1 MIDPHIKQQFLSEVK
16 QAIPERQIYTDSLR
30 TYAWG
35 TDASFYRM
43 TPQVVVRTKNEQEVQ
58 AAFKACKKYAIP
70 FTLRAAGTSL
80 SGQSCTDSVL
90 IVAGKGWEQFHLDDD
105 KNAITLQP
113 GITGGRVNNILKPY
127 GRVFPPDP
135 ASVGSAMV
143 GGIVVNNASG
153 MNCGV
158 HANSDHMLLSARLI
172 LTDGTILDTGDEQS
186 REAFRK
192 SHPEFLK
199 KIEALRDEVRK
210 DADLTARIRYKYSI
224 KNVTGLNLRPLVD
237 YDDPFDIIAHSIVG
251 SEGTLAFLSSV
262 RMKTLH
268 EYPYRASAM
277 VYFQSMEES
286 CKAIVALKQLKADE
300 DDMAMT
306 YENLKVKSAEMLDYL
321 SLQSVDD
328 PVYLNY
334 KKDVDAGRI
343 DGVAKG
349 DYHNLTAVLTE
360 TKALTPEG
368 LKANI
373 QEIMDTL
380 SRFNLYGDPVFT
392 DDPKVYGKYWSIR
405 SGIFPA
411 VGGQRP
417 VGSSCLIEDVAFHI
431 QDLPHATVDLQ
442 QLIARHGYKDACIYG
457 HAFEGNYHFILNQSF
472 ATKEE
477 VERYR
482 NMMEDVVKLVVGKYD
497 GSLKAEHGTGRNMAP
512 FVKYEWGEKAY
523 GVMKQLKR
531 IFDPDNILN
540 PGVIFNDD
548 PDCFIEHLKPL
559 PVLHYDLKPRQED
572 GDGHLAASTMDEMW
586 QGVEKANRCIECGFC
601 EINCLS
607 CGFTLSSRMRI
618 ASQREM
624 LRLRQT
630 GEDPKRLAEMEKA
643 YRYLGEQTCA
653 TDGLCATSCP
663 MKINTGD
670 LTHLLRQLFMD
681 QHPEQRAIGQM
692 GANHLGAMKDVV
704 RGALTAASL
713 GRNMLG
719 TTAMKKMCNGL
730 HQLGIPQWSTAM
742 PGAIRNPSQAMLNQ
756 QPSELKVVYLSSCIN
771 QTMGLT
777 KGAPVKRPLVKETCA
792 LLHKAGYE
800 VIFPKNMKTLCCGQ
814 IWESKGM
821 TDIADRKTAETE
833 QALYEA
839 SEGGR
844 WPVLCDQ
851 SPCLHRLKKM
861 VTRVKLYEPA
871 EFILTF
877 LKDRLSFHPTHRPV
891 AIHLTCSTRE
901 MGLSDTMLAVARMC
915 TDNVF
920 VPEGIGCCGFAGD
933 RGFSHPELN
942 DWALRSLHGQIAEH
956 HIERGYSNSRT
967 CEIGLEAHAGIPYM
981 SIVYLVNECTEP
993 RS

>member
-1 MIDPHIKQQFLSEVK
+1 MTDPHIKQQFFSEIR

-113 GITGGRVNNILKPY
+113 GITGGRVNKILKPY

-158 HANSDHMLLSARLI
+158 HANSDHMLLSARLV
-172 LTDGTILDTGDEQS
+172 LTDGTVLDTGDEQS

-210 DADLTARIRYKYSI
+210 DADLTERIRYKYSI
-224 KNVTGLNLRPLVD
+224 KNVTGLNIRPLVD

-277 VYFQSMEES
+277 VYFQTMEES

-343 DGVAKG
+343 DGLAKG

-373 QEIMDTL
+373 QEVMDTL
-380 SRFNLYGDPVFT
+380 SRFNLYGEPAFT
-392 DDPKVYGKYWSIR
+392 DAPKVYGKYWSIR

-482 NMMEDVVKLVVGKYD
+482 NMME
-497 GSLKAEHGTGRNMAP
+497 
-512 FVKYEWGEKAY
+512 
-523 GVMKQLKR
+523 
-531 IFDPDNILN
+531 
-540 PGVIFNDD
+540 
-548 PDCFIEHLKPL
+548 C
-559 PVLHYDLKPRQED
+559 
-572 GDGHLAASTMDEMW
+572 
-586 QGVEKANRCIECGFC
+586 
-601 EINCLS
+601 
-607 CGFTLSSRMRI
+607 MR
-618 ASQREM
+618 
-624 LRLRQT
+624 
-630 GEDPKRLAEMEKA
+630 
-643 YRYLGEQTCA
+643 
-653 TDGLCATSCP
+653 
-663 MKINTGD
+663 
-670 LTHLLRQLFMD
+670 
-681 QHPEQRAIGQM
+681 
-692 GANHLGAMKDVV
+692 
-704 RGALTAASL
+704 
-713 GRNMLG
+713 
-719 TTAMKKMCNGL
+719 
-730 HQLGIPQWSTAM
+730 
-742 PGAIRNPSQAMLNQ
+742 
-756 QPSELKVVYLSSCIN
+756 
-771 QTMGLT
+771 
-777 KGAPVKRPLVKETCA
+777 
-792 LLHKAGYE
+792 
-800 VIFPKNMKTLCCGQ
+800 
-814 IWESKGM
+814 
-821 TDIADRKTAETE
+821 
-833 QALYEA
+833 
-839 SEGGR
+839 
-844 WPVLCDQ
+844 
-851 SPCLHRLKKM
+851 
-861 VTRVKLYEPA
+861 
-871 EFILTF
+871 
-877 LKDRLSFHPTHRPV
+877 
-891 AIHLTCSTRE
+891 
-901 MGLSDTMLAVARMC
+901 
-915 TDNVF
+915 
-920 VPEGIGCCGFAGD
+920 
-933 RGFSHPELN
+933 
-942 DWALRSLHGQIAEH
+942 
-956 HIERGYSNSRT
+956 
-967 CEIGLEAHAGIPYM
+967 
-981 SIVYLVNECTEP
+981 
-993 RS
+993 

>member
-1 MIDPHIKQQFLSEVK
+1 MIDPHIKQQFLSEVREV
-16 QAIPERQIYTDSLR
+16 IPERQIYTDSLR

-43 TPQVVVRTKNEQEVQ
+43 TPQIVVRTKNEQEVRV
-58 AAFKACKKYAIP
+58 AFKACKKYALP

-90 IVAGKGWEQFHLDDD
+90 IVAGKGWEKYHLDDD
-105 KNAITLQP
+105 TNAITLQP

-153 MNCGV
+153 MSCGV
-158 HANSDHMLLSARLI
+158 HANSDHMMLSARII
-172 LTDGTILDTGDEQS
+172 LTDGTVLDTGNAQS
-186 REAFRK
+186 REAFRR

-210 DADLTARIRYKYSI
+210 DADLTKRIRYKYSI
-224 KNVTGLNLRPLVD
+224 KNVTGLNIRPLVA

-251 SEGTLAFLSSV
+251 SEGTLAFLSNV
-262 RMKTLH
+262 RMRTLH

-277 VYFQSMEES
+277 VYFKTMEES

-300 DDMAMT
+300 DDMAMSQ
-306 YENLKVKSAEMLDYL
+306 EDLKVKSAEMLDYL

-328 PVYLNY
+328 PVFLRY
-334 KKDVDAGRI
+334 KKDVDEGRI
-343 DGVAKG
+343 DGVSQG

-360 TKALTPEG
+360 TKALTPEK
-368 LKANI
+368 LKTNI
-373 QEIMDTL
+373 QEIMHTL
-380 SRFNLYGDPVFT
+380 AGFNLYGDPAFT

-431 QDLPHATVDLQ
+431 EDLPHATVDLQ
-442 QLIARHGYKDACIYG
+442 ELIARHGYKDACIYG

-523 GVMKQLKR
+523 SVMKQLKD
-531 IFDPDNILN
+531 IFDPDHLLN

-548 PDCFIEHLKPL
+548 PDCFVEHLKPL
-559 PVLHYDLKPRQED
+559 PVLHYDLKPRRGE
-572 GDGHLAASTMDEMW
+572 GNSHLAASTMQEML
-586 QGVEKANRCIECGFC
+586 QGVERANRCIECGFC

-618 ASQREM
+618 VSQREM
-624 LRLRQT
+624 LRLRLT
-630 GEDPKRLAEMEKA
+630 GEDPQRLAEMEKE

-653 TDGLCATSCP
+653 TDGLCASSCP

-681 QHPEQRAIGQM
+681 QHPEQRAIGQF
-692 GANHLGAMKDVV
+692 GAD
-704 RGALTAASL
+704 
-713 GRNMLG
+713 
-719 TTAMKKMCNGL
+719 
-730 HQLGIPQWSTAM
+730 HQMW
-742 PGAIRNPSQAMLNQ
+742 
-756 QPSELKVVYLSSCIN
+756 C
-771 QTMGLT
+771 
-777 KGAPVKRPLVKETCA
+777 
-792 LLHKAGYE
+792 
-800 VIFPKNMKTLCCGQ
+800 
-814 IWESKGM
+814 
-821 TDIADRKTAETE
+821 
-833 QALYEA
+833 
-839 SEGGR
+839 
-844 WPVLCDQ
+844 
-851 SPCLHRLKKM
+851 
-861 VTRVKLYEPA
+861 
-871 EFILTF
+871 
-877 LKDRLSFHPTHRPV
+877 
-891 AIHLTCSTRE
+891 
-901 MGLSDTMLAVARMC
+901 VARSQ
-915 TDNVF
+915 
-920 VPEGIGCCGFAGD
+920 
-933 RGFSHPELN
+933 R
-942 DWALRSLHGQIAEH
+942 
-956 HIERGYSNSRT
+956 
-967 CEIGLEAHAGIPYM
+967 
-981 SIVYLVNECTEP
+981 P
-993 RS
+993 R

>member
-1 MIDPHIKQQFLSEVK
+1 MIDPHIKQQFLSEVREV
-16 QAIPERQIYTDSLR
+16 IPERQIYTDSLR

-43 TPQVVVRTKNEQEVQ
+43 TPQIVVRTKNEQEVQ
-58 AAFKACKKYAIP
+58 AAFKACKKYALP

-90 IVAGKGWEQFHLDDD
+90 IVAGKGWEKYHLDDD
-105 KNAITLQP
+105 TNAITLQP

-153 MNCGV
+153 MSCGV
-158 HANSDHMLLSARLI
+158 HANSDHMMLSARII
-172 LTDGTILDTGDEQS
+172 LTDGTVLDTGDAQS
-186 REAFRK
+186 REAFRR

-210 DADLTARIRYKYSI
+210 DADLTKRIRYKYSI
-224 KNVTGLNLRPLVD
+224 KNVTGLNIRPLVA

-251 SEGTLAFLSSV
+251 SEGTLAFLSNV
-262 RMKTLH
+262 RMRTLH

-277 VYFQSMEES
+277 VYFKTMEES

-300 DDMAMT
+300 DDMAMSQ
-306 YENLKVKSAEMLDYL
+306 EDLKVKSAEMLDYL

-328 PVYLNY
+328 PVFLRY
-334 KKDVDAGRI
+334 KKDVDEGRI
-343 DGVAKG
+343 DGVSQG

-360 TKALTPEG
+360 TKALTPEK

-373 QEIMDTL
+373 QEIMHTL
-380 SRFNLYGDPVFT
+380 AGFNLYGDPAFT
-392 DDPKVYGKYWSIR
+392 DAPKVYGKYWSIR

-431 QDLPHATVDLQ
+431 EDLPHATVDLQ
-442 QLIARHGYKDACIYG
+442 ELIARHGYKDACIYG

-523 GVMKQLKR
+523 GVMKQLKD
-531 IFDPDNILN
+531 IFDPDHLLN

-559 PVLHYDLKPRQED
+559 PVLHYDLKPRRGE
-572 GDGHLAASTMDEMW
+572 GNSHLAASTMQEML
-586 QGVEKANRCIECGFC
+586 QGVERANRCIECGFC

-624 LRLRQT
+624 LRLRLT
-630 GEDPKRLAEMEKA
+630 GEDPQRLAEMERE

-681 QHPEQRAIGQM
+681 QHPEQRAIGQF
-692 GANHLGAMKDVV
+692 GADHLSAMKDVV

-713 GRNMLG
+713 GRNV
-719 TTAMKKMCNGL
+719 
-730 HQLGIPQWSTAM
+730 AM
-742 PGAIRNPSQAMLNQ
+742 PGAIRNPSHAMLNQ
-756 QPSELKVVYLSSCIN
+756 QPSELKVVYLPSCIN

-777 KGAPVKRPLVKETCA
+777 KGAPVKRSLVKETCA

-800 VIFPKNMKTLCCGQ
+800 VVFPKNMKNLCCGQ

-833 QALYEA
+833 EALYEA

-861 VTRVKLYEPA
+861 ITRVKLYEPA

-877 LKDRLSFHPTHRPV
+877 LN
-891 AIHLTCSTRE
+891 I
-901 MGLSDTMLAVARMC
+901 
-915 TDNVF
+915 
-920 VPEGIGCCGFAGD
+920 
-933 RGFSHPELN
+933 
-942 DWALRSLHGQIAEH
+942 
-956 HIERGYSNSRT
+956 
-967 CEIGLEAHAGIPYM
+967 
-981 SIVYLVNECTEP
+981 
-993 RS
+993 

>member
-58 AAFKACKKYAIP
+58 AAFKACRKYAIP

-90 IVAGKGWEQFHLDDD
+90 IVAGKGWEQFRLDED

-135 ASVGSAMV
+135 ASVSSAMV

-158 HANSDHMLLSARLI
+158 HANSDHMLLSVRLI

-192 SHPEFLK
+192 SHPDFLK

-210 DADLTARIRYKYSI
+210 DADLTKRIRYKYSI
-224 KNVTGLNLRPLVD
+224 KNVTGLNIRPLVD

-251 SEGTLAFLSSV
+251 SEGTLAFLSHV
-262 RMKTLH
+262 RMRTLH

-277 VYFQSMEES
+277 VYFQTMEES
-286 CKAIVALKQLKADE
+286 CKAIVALKQLKAEE

-306 YENLKVKSAEMLDYL
+306 YEDLKVKSAEMLDYL

-328 PVYLNY
+328 PVFLNY
-334 KKDVDAGRI
+334 KNDVDAGRI
-343 DGVAKG
+343 GGVAKG

-380 SRFNLYGDPVFT
+380 SRFNLYGEPVFT

-431 QDLPHATVDLQ
+431 EDLPHATVDLQ

-472 ATKEE
+472 ATKDE

-531 IFDPDNILN
+531 IFDPDNLLN

-559 PVLHYDLKPRQED
+559 PVLHYDLKPRQEE
-572 GDGHLAASTMDEMW
+572 GGNHLSGSTMKEML

-601 EINCLS
+601 EVNCLS

-624 LRLRQT
+624 LRLRLT

-681 QHPEQRAIGQM
+681 QHPSQRAIGQM
-692 GANHLGAMKDVV
+692 GADHLSAMKDVV
-704 RGALTAASL
+704 RGALTAPVFLFCATQDRFY
-713 GRNMLG
+713 G
-719 TTAMKKMCNGL
+719 
-730 HQLGIPQWSTAM
+730 QLDT
-742 PGAIRNPSQAMLNQ
+742 
-756 QPSELKVVYLSSCIN
+756 VLS
-771 QTMGLT
+771 
-777 KGAPVKRPLVKETCA
+777 RR
-792 LLHKAGYE
+792 
-800 VIFPKNMKTLCCGQ
+800 VIF
-814 IWESKGM
+814 
-821 TDIADRKTAETE
+821 
-833 QALYEA
+833 
-839 SEGGR
+839 
-844 WPVLCDQ
+844 
-851 SPCLHRLKKM
+851 
-861 VTRVKLYEPA
+861 
-871 EFILTF
+871 
-877 LKDRLSFHPTHRPV
+877 
-891 AIHLTCSTRE
+891 
-901 MGLSDTMLAVARMC
+901 
-915 TDNVF
+915 
-920 VPEGIGCCGFAGD
+920 
-933 RGFSHPELN
+933 
-942 DWALRSLHGQIAEH
+942 
-956 HIERGYSNSRT
+956 
-967 CEIGLEAHAGIPYM
+967 
-981 SIVYLVNECTEP
+981 
-993 RS
+993 